1 MTTFRSEDFL
11 VGLVALGLVP
21 WILWTLSRGLRNG
34 RLPIGRAYL
43 DRTERRGAFYTLLF
57 FYVAAA
63 LLMGAIAA
71 ELLLNL
77 ELGIV
82 R

>member
-1 MTTFRSEDFL
+1 MTPFRSEDVL

-21 WILWTLSRGLRNG
+21 WIGWTLSRGLKTG

-43 DRTERRGAFYTLLF
+43 DRAERPGAFHTLLV

-63 LLMGAIAA
+63 LLMAAIAA